1 MSPGRLARKAAWVL
15 VGLSIPLLVGRFV
28 FSLVLP
34 VFLPAT
40 PGTLLATSSAQSATT
55 SRPRSS
61 FPGGRPST
69 TRVGLHRETVEYHID
84 GRRYTLV
91 ERHFRLGGSP
101 TYPSP
106 MREAEWARRMMHDT
120 PGATR
125 RVHYLPIHPSLA
137 LTRQPARWFEL
148 AIAVFVLLPIWLL
161 LIPPRL
167 WVRLLAWHQVRRAR
181 L

>member
-1 MSPGRLARKAAWVL
+1 MTPGRVARKAAWVL
-15 VGLSIPLLVGRFV
+15 LGLAIPLLVGRFV

-40 PGTLLATSSAQSATT
+40 PGTLLATTSMQSTTT
-55 SRPRSS
+55 SRPRNS
-61 FPGGRPST
+61 FPGGQRST
-69 TRVGLHRETVEYHID
+69 TRVGLHSETVEYHVD

-91 ERHFRLGGSP
+91 ERRFGLGGSP
-101 TYPSP
+101 NYPSP
-106 MREAEWARRMMHDT
+106 MREAEWALQMMHDT

-125 RVHYLPIHPSLA
+125 RVHYLPIHPALA

-167 WVRLLAWHQVRRAR
+167 WMRLLAWRQVRRAR
-181 L
+181 P